1 MAKSRPSPGAASV
14 PARRRKTGVS
24 STAKANSRAT
34 ANSGTK
40 PRATPKSS
48 PPAALSSNTNHVSV
62 SKNGL
67 TVTAYRGDGSV
78 LLGFDVNEHQTDN
91 LAGFAVKLTAPGC
104 PPSYLLNRLSFDK
117 PLGHDSSPTQ
127 RQKSWTPSNEAPFQ
141 KFRWQ
146 HFPKDVVEGLYQY
159 EVTAMYFK
167 GRGTTLEPGPT
178 ADVALRLIP
187 SDFGDLQIGFTR
199 SFLSSQAY
207 ADEFGNKAIRP
218 IPKTLDYNTREY
230 EKQYDFLGYQARKL
244 VFGFLNECL
253 DDRNITVDAFVYDID
268 EPAFVAGLQKLGPR
282 LRMFAD
288 NASLHTAKGALEP
301 EVWNRIRTSA
311 GDDHVKN
318 GHFNRF
324 AHDKILIQK
333 KNGKPVKV
341 LTGSANFSVRG
352 LYVQANNVLVFDDP
366 DVAGLYSK
374 VFDEV
379 WNDSPGLNGKKRASL
394 TASYEKSPLSQQWFS
409 DIKKASLP
417 AFEVAFSPHKDPN
430 LSLGKVAEAIDNAR
444 SSVMFAVM
452 ELGGGGPVLQKLRGL
467 SGDTRIFSYGI
478 TQVIK
483 GSGANETT
491 DGVKVQA
498 PGRRKGGV
506 LVPFDYLHKNVP
518 PPFDAEINGGMGQ
531 VIHNKFVVVDFN
543 GSTPAVFTGSSNLAG
558 GGESANGDNLI
569 AIYDRSIATMY
580 GVEAVRLVDHF
591 DFRAALHGA
600 QAKPLM
606 LKSNDQKWYARYY
619 DPSDE
624 KCTERQLFVM

>member
-1 MAKSRPSPGAASV
+1 M
-14 PARRRKTGVS
+14 
-24 STAKANSRAT
+24 
-34 ANSGTK
+34 
-40 PRATPKSS
+40 
-48 PPAALSSNTNHVSV
+48 

-67 TVTAYRGDGSV
+67 TVTAYRGNGSV

-91 LAGFAVKLTAPGC
+91 LAGFAVKVTAPGSA
-104 PPSYLLNRLSFDK
+104 PAYLLNRLSFDK
-117 PLGHDSSPTQ
+117 PLGHDSSPSQ
-127 RQKSWTPSNEAPFQ
+127 RQQAWTPSNEAPFQ

-146 HFPKDVVEGLYQY
+146 HFPKEVAEGFYQY
-159 EVTAMYFK
+159 EVTAMHFK
-167 GRGTTLEPGPT
+167 GGGTTLEPGPT

-199 SFLSSQAY
+199 SYLSSQAY
-207 ADEFGNKAIRP
+207 ATEFGNKEIRP
-218 IPKTLDYNTREY
+218 TPKTLDYDTKSY
-230 EKQYDFLGYQARKL
+230 EKQYDFLGYEARKL
-244 VFGFLNECL
+244 VFGFLDECVS
-253 DDRNITVDAFVYDID
+253 DADITVDAFVYDID
-268 EPAFVAGLQKLGPR
+268 EPDFVAGLQRLGAR

-288 NASLHTAKGALEP
+288 NASLHTGKTALEP
-301 EVWNRIRTSA
+301 EVWRRIRASA

-324 AHDKILIQK
+324 AHDKILIQR

-366 DVAGLYSK
+366 DVAGLYGK

-379 WNDSPGLNGKKRASL
+379 WNDSPGSNGKSGSSL
-394 TASYEKSPLSQQWFS
+394 TSSFEKSPLSRQWFS

-417 AFEVAFSPHKDPN
+417 LFEVAFSPHKDSS
-430 LSLGKVAEAIDNAR
+430 LSLGKVSDAIDHAK
-444 SSVMFAVM
+444 SSVLFAVM
-452 ELGGGGPVLQKLRGL
+452 ELGGGGPVLHKLQGL

-483 GSGANETT
+483 GAGENETT
-491 DGVKVQA
+491 GGVRVQA
-498 PGRRKGGV
+498 PGRHKGGV

-518 PPFDAEINGGMGQ
+518 SPFSAEISGGMGQ

-543 GSTPAVFTGSSNLAG
+543 GGNPAVFTGSSNLAS

-580 GVEAVRLVDHF
+580 AVEAVRLVDHF

-600 QAKPLM
+600 KAKPLV
-606 LKSNDQKWYARYY
+606 LRSNDQKWYARYY

-624 KCTERQLFVM
+624 KYTERQLFVM